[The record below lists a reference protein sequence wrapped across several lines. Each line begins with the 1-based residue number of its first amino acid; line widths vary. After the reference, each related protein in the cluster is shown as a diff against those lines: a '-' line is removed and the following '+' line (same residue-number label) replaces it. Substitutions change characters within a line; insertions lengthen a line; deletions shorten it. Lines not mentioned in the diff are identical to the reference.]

1 MLFTSTT
8 WMHPDVHLRPAP
20 LLFSNG
26 NLPALH
32 AGLGEWEP
40 HPHPCWKCPLLEGFL
55 DGSGWDH
62 PSRSGHQ
69 QGSVGILNQGHVI
82 ESRPICSAQAQWDCW
97 AGLIPARPEGSKGAR
112 GQREAQTRATYRW
125 GGPHCSLL
133 YESPQGLGVLRNCQH
148 GQESQPNQPHAY
160 QPGLSLC

>member
-1 MLFTSTT
+1 
-8 WMHPDVHLRPAP
+8 MHPDVHLRPAP

-26 NLPALH
+26 KLPALH

-40 HPHPCWKCPLLEGFL
+40 YPHPCWKCPLLEGFL

-82 ESRPICSAQAQWDCW
+82 ESRPSVLHRLSGTVGQ
-97 AGLIPARPEGSKGAR
+97 GSF
-112 GQREAQTRATYRW
+112 
-125 GGPHCSLL
+125 P
-133 YESPQGLGVLRNCQH
+133 
-148 GQESQPNQPHAY
+148 
-160 QPGLSLC
+160 PGLRGRKGPGDKERHKLGQHTGGADHTAHLSARAPRAWVSLGTVSMARNHRPISPMHTNLDYLCVKHGI